1 MRSLVHIVRNKNNL
15 LLLLLFV
22 EVFLLATI
30 KLGDYDIWYHLR
42 AGQFIL
48 STGSIF
54 HNDPFSY
61 TATDRPWSVQSWLAG
76 VIFYLVHSA
85 GGVDGLIL
93 FNASLVTATFFLVYL
108 NMRIFMEDGKGCVPA
123 VMIILVAAFGARFR
137 FMVRP
142 HVMEFLFLAA
152 TLYLLNLWRFKGKN
166 RLFLLPVIQLLWV
179 NIHGSHILGLALP
192 CIYLVGALI
201 QGRVRGALPADEA
214 AAGVPVGAMARALL
228 LVFLANVA
236 ATFVNPDTYRA
247 FLLPFLITGQ
257 KVYMKNIGEWQ
268 PLKWHHLWGYG
279 LRYTWGF
286 VTLLAAGGAAF
297 IGRWKRLDVTDLL
310 VFLFFLALAIK
321 GIRLTAEFGIA
332 ASVIVFRGYAD
343 LVTRRPWSD
352 APVLKAAVA
361 LLLVALVPTVI
372 VPSPTYAFGLGV
384 KPNKFPEQALRFIEE
399 NRITGNMF
407 NSFAFGDYLTW
418 RAYPERKVFIH
429 GRNEVFP
436 EEFYVNYLKAHESA
450 QTWRAVTEQYHVTYA
465 LLENYG
471 TDFSGKERITH
482 LLGNKEWLPVYWDTT
497 AIVYVKT
504 VPENREVIERWG
516 YRYIRPTCL
525 DFSYLDHYIERGET
539 GPVLAELDR
548 LVVRSPGNEE
558 AYLARAFLLYNLKA
572 FDRAQADVLSALKIN
587 PRLAMAHSALG
598 MLFQRNG
605 NGEAALKE
613 YREALRLDP
622 GDVAA
627 QEGLKG
633 AAAGH

>member
-1 MRSLVHIVRNKNNL
+1 MGNKKSL

-22 EVFLLATI
+22 DVFLFATI

-42 AGQFIL
+42 AGQYVL
-48 STGSIF
+48 STGSVF

-76 VIFYLVHSA
+76 VVFYLVHA
-85 GGVDGLIL
+85 VGGVDGLIL
-93 FNASLVTATFFLVYL
+93 FNAGLVTATFVLVYL
-108 NMRIFMEDGKGCVPA
+108 NMRIFMKGEKGVVLA
-123 VMIILVAAFGARFR
+123 VAIILVAAFAARFR

-142 HVMEFLFLAA
+142 HILEFLFLAA
-152 TLYLLNLWRFKGKN
+152 DLYLLNLWRFKGKN
-166 RLFLLPVIQLLWV
+166 RLFLLPIIQILWV

-192 CIYLVGALI
+192 VIYLVGALL
-201 QGRVRGALPADEA
+201 QGRGRGGLSADD
-214 AAGVPVGAMARALL
+214 AAGWGVPAVPARTLL
-228 LVFLANVA
+228 LLLLANVA

-286 VTLLAAGGAAF
+286 VTLLAAGAVTFA
-297 IGRWKRLDVTDLL
+297 GRWRRIDVTDLL

-332 ASVIVFRGYAD
+332 VSVIVFRNCAD
-343 LVTRRPWSD
+343 AVARRAWSD
-352 APVLKAAVA
+352 GAVLAGGVA
-361 LLLVALVPTVI
+361 LLLVAIIPTVI
-372 VPSPTYAFGLGV
+372 VPSQTYAFGLGV
-384 KPNKFPEQALRFIEE
+384 KPNKFPERALRFIEE
-399 NRITGNMF
+399 NRISGNMF

-418 RAYPERKVFIH
+418 RAYPARKVFIH

-436 EEFYVNYLKAHESA
+436 EEFYVNYLKAHESP
-450 QTWRAVTEQYHVTYA
+450 QTWRAVTERYHITYA

-471 TDFSGKERITH
+471 TDFSGKERVSH
-482 LLGNKEWLPVYWDTT
+482 LIGNREWLPVYWDTT
-497 AIVYVKT
+497 AIVYVKA

-525 DFSYLDHYIERGET
+525 DFSYLDHYVERGET

-548 LVVRSPGNEE
+548 LVVQSPENEE
-558 AYLARAFLLYNLKA
+558 AYLARAFLLYNTKEFA
-572 FDRAQADVLSALKIN
+572 RAQADIMSALKIN
-587 PRLAMAHSALG
+587 PRRAMAHSALG
-598 MLFQRNG
+598 MLLQRNG
-605 NGEAALKE
+605 NEEAARKE
-613 YREALRLDP
+613 YGEALRLDP

-627 QEGLKG
+627 QEGLKR
-633 AAAGH
+633 AAVGH